1 MGWRVARLFASV
13 PLLAVLAG
21 CAGTFSDQIGESFW
35 VSPGKYE
42 YHSCLQG
49 QAADR
54 GFASRQTE
62 LEELMARAAQG
73 AGGQAIGQIV
83 YRSEYQ
89 QVLGERKA
97 LAAMFREKRCQ
108 IEGDSKS
115 GRSVF

>member
-1 MGWRVARLFASV
+1 
-13 PLLAVLAG
+13 
-21 CAGTFSDQIGESFW
+21 
-35 VSPGKYE
+35 
-42 YHSCLQG
+42 
-49 QAADR
+49 
-54 GFASRQTE
+54 
-62 LEELMARAAQG
+62 MARAAQG
-73 AGGQAIGQIV
+73 PGGQAIGQIV